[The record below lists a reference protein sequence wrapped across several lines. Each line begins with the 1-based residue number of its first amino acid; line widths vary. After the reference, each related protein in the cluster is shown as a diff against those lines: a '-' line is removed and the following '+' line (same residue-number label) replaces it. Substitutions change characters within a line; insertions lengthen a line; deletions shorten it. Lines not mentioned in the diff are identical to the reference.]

1 LKLLNE
7 IIETLSLQDSS
18 LTDALLKTKV
28 LLHKIGRK
36 ELVEWVNYELN
47 GYPDKLELPKYR
59 IVSATVLGNMSNLAY
74 SATSQPLPM
83 MHLDN
88 DKRQF
93 FETVRFN
100 QSLAVLEKLVHEHDS
115 FIQIQIPLELNG
127 IIGKGLGN
135 GYQLE
140 RAWKA
145 VPTANVSQVFVQVR
159 SRLLDFVLELQDQ
172 IGEDIPD
179 NEIKQRANLIDAP
192 SLFHNTMF
200 GDNTTIIVGDHN
212 SQKVK
217 NSIIKNDFDSLA
229 EQLKQHNVDD
239 LSIVELQQAIHSDQ
253 NCPEIKE
260 QKFGSNV
267 KEWMKTMLSK
277 VVDGIWEIEIATAG
291 NLLSTAIQKYYGW

>member
-217 NSIIKNDFDSLA
+217 NSIEPS
-229 EQLKQHNVDD
+229 EQSH
-239 LSIVELQQAIHSDQ
+239 
-253 NCPEIKE
+253 
-260 QKFGSNV
+260 FYGSV
-267 KEWMKTMLSK
+267 LK
-277 VVDGIWEIEIATAG
+277 VV
-291 NLLSTAIQKYYGW
+291 